1 MIEKIYE
8 EILKD
13 PVIRKRY
20 DDIEKREND
29 TKDWAYHNFNHIT
42 NVTNLV
48 ESILK
53 SLKYDDEFIA
63 KAKIACL
70 LHDTGVLEGKE
81 GHAYRGYEFAK
92 KYFEDNNISFDGI
105 NDVLEAIKIH
115 SDGFDSENIIA
126 LSLILSDKLDIKKTR
141 ISKEGRK
148 IIGNRQYSHIEDIL
162 INIEDNCLIINF
174 ITDNNMDVKEA
185 NEYYFTKKV
194 FKAIDSFSNIVNLNY
209 KILRDN
215 NEWIIDNPKEYVK

>member
-1 MIEKIYE
+1 MIETIYNN
-8 EILKD
+8 IYND
-13 PVIRKRY
+13 PMIKERY
-20 DDIEKREND
+20 DAIGKRED
-29 TKDWAYHNFNHIT
+29 ETDDRAYHNFDHVT

-53 SLKYDDEFIA
+53 ALKYDEEFIA

-81 GHAYRGYEFAK
+81 GHPYRGYIFAK
-92 KYFEDNNISFDGI
+92 EYFEKNNINFDGI
-105 NDVLEAIKIH
+105 EDVLEAIKIH
-115 SDGFDSENIIA
+115 SDGFESDNIIA

-141 ISKEGRK
+141 ITEEGK
-148 IIGNRQYSHIEDIL
+148 KVPGNRQYAHIEDIL
-162 INIEDNCLIINF
+162 ITIEDNCLIVNF
-174 ITDNNMDVKEA
+174 ITDGNMDVEEA

-194 FKAIDSFSNIVNLNY
+194 FRIIESFSNKINLNY

-215 NEWIIDNPKEYVK
+215 NEWIIDNPKEYIK